1 MSKKDQNVTQQF
13 YNSIL
18 IVLYLGIGFIPN
30 LTAVDQI
37 APQWLYLNG
46 LNLITLLYLYLN
58 RIAFKSSIKL
68 LLHTRFFGL
77 YAIFVF
83 WSAISYFYAINST
96 EVLVNIARVGGVFI
110 GFFNLFTMLQSM
122 PNKFK
127 ALSLLMSMYLM
138 VEMYL
143 VLEPALEMIRTNTF
157 ESRSRSLIG
166 TTGNINIAAF
176 SMVMKIPF
184 ALYLINTSAKEW
196 LKWLLRVLIVLVMLS
211 LVFIA
216 SRGSYVA
223 IGVMMIFYAVIVFIR
238 YKKESKLTI
247 AKSLA
252 SFYLP
257 IILGIMCSQLLLSG
271 QKSAITFAQRAEKIV
286 DLEDGSTA
294 QRLRFYKVGIK
305 HMLTH
310 PLVSEIGLG
319 NWKLESIKYDKEDIR
334 GYVVPYHI
342 HNDLIQIGA
351 ELGIIGFVSYVGL
364 FALVLFFMIQIW
376 KSNLD
381 VDTKF
386 FVAFLFL
393 SLSVYGIDANLNFP
407 LARPIM
413 QVMWILVLALSLK
426 LFLSSKTEVDTSK
439 VKIPAKLVVLI
450 LIIGALPL
458 TTIAYKTNLSLRGQQ
473 VLLGE
478 YNRGELKYPLNQI
491 DEVVPN
497 IPNISVTTLPIV
509 AMKGRYYAQAGKSKK
524 AIEMYHE
531 GIQVNPYLGFSEN
544 LIAQE
549 YKKMNQLDSALKYSR
564 IAYNKLPIPPHFT
577 NYLIEAIRV
586 KDTLEINR
594 MFAKDSADY
603 NRDVWKNYLVAMN
616 SLSPVGNSKYIHIAK
631 RGMELYPDQ
640 NDFRVLHKTL
650 SYGKTRIDQ
659 ALAISQNANQLFTQG
674 LYLEAAQE
682 FKRSSELDPLEFSY
696 YENVGASYFSAR
708 QYEQALPYFK
718 KVVEELNPKSG
729 KSEYLWAIS
738 LVNLNRR
745 DEACSLLEQ
754 SKAFGYKDA
763 ATAQKNF
770 CSNNQ

>member
-1 MSKKDQNVTQQF
+1 
-13 YNSIL
+13 
-18 IVLYLGIGFIPN
+18 
-30 LTAVDQI
+30 
-37 APQWLYLNG
+37 
-46 LNLITLLYLYLN
+46 
-58 RIAFKSSIKL
+58 
-68 LLHTRFFGL
+68 
-77 YAIFVF
+77 
-83 WSAISYFYAINST
+83 
-96 EVLVNIARVGGVFI
+96 
-110 GFFNLFTMLQSM
+110 
-122 PNKFK
+122 
-127 ALSLLMSMYLM
+127 
-138 VEMYL
+138 
-143 VLEPALEMIRTNTF
+143 
-157 ESRSRSLIG
+157 
-166 TTGNINIAAF
+166 
-176 SMVMKIPF
+176 
-184 ALYLINTSAKEW
+184 
-196 LKWLLRVLIVLVMLS
+196 
-211 LVFIA
+211 
-216 SRGSYVA
+216 
-223 IGVMMIFYAVIVFIR
+223 
-238 YKKESKLTI
+238 
-247 AKSLA
+247 
-252 SFYLP
+252 
-257 IILGIMCSQLLLSG
+257 
-271 QKSAITFAQRAEKIV
+271 
-286 DLEDGSTA
+286 
-294 QRLRFYKVGIK
+294 
-305 HMLTH
+305 
-310 PLVSEIGLG
+310 
-319 NWKLESIKYDKEDIR
+319 
-334 GYVVPYHI
+334 
-342 HNDLIQIGA
+342 
-351 ELGIIGFVSYVGL
+351 
-364 FALVLFFMIQIW
+364 
-376 KSNLD
+376 

-426 LFLSSKTEVDTSK
+426 LYLSSKTEVDTSK
-439 VKIPAKLVVLI
+439 VKIPAKLVVLV
-450 LIIGALPL
+450 LIIGAMPL

-509 AMKGRYYAQAGKSKK
+509 AMKGRYYAQAGKTKK
-524 AIEMYHE
+524 AIEMFHQ
-531 GIQVNPYLGFSEN
+531 GIKVNPYLGFSEN

-577 NYLIEAIRV
+577 NYLIQAIRV
-586 KDTLEINR
+586 KDTVEINR
-594 MFAKDSADY
+594 MFTKDSADY

-616 SLSPVGNSKYIHIAK
+616 SLSPVGNPKYIHIAK

-650 SYGKTRIDQ
+650 SYGKTRVDQ

-745 DEACSLLEQ
+745 DEACGLLEQ
-754 SKAFGYKDA
+754 SKALGYKDA

>member
-58 RIAFKSSIKL
+58 RVSFRSSIKL
-68 LLHTRFFGL
+68 LLNTRFFGL

-83 WSAISYFYAINST
+83 WSALSYFYAINST

-127 ALSLLMSMYLM
+127 VLSMLMSVYLM
-138 VEMYL
+138 VEMYM

-157 ESRSRSLIG
+157 ASRSRSLIG

-184 ALYLINTSAKEW
+184 ALYLVNTSAKEW
-196 LKWLLRVLIVLVMLS
+196 LKWLLRVLIGLVMLS

-238 YKKESKLTI
+238 YQKESKLTI

-310 PLVSEIGLG
+310 PLISEIGLG

-334 GYVVPYHI
+334 GYVVPYHM
-342 HNDLIQIGA
+342 HNDFIQIGA
-351 ELGIIGFVSYVGL
+351 ELGVIGFLSYVGL
-364 FALVLFFMIQIW
+364 FALVLFFMIKIW

-426 LFLSSKTEVDTSK
+426 LYLSSK
-439 VKIPAKLVVLI
+439 
-450 LIIGALPL
+450 
-458 TTIAYKTNLSLRGQQ
+458 
-473 VLLGE
+473 
-478 YNRGELKYPLNQI
+478 
-491 DEVVPN
+491 
-497 IPNISVTTLPIV
+497 
-509 AMKGRYYAQAGKSKK
+509 
-524 AIEMYHE
+524 
-531 GIQVNPYLGFSEN
+531 
-544 LIAQE
+544 
-549 YKKMNQLDSALKYSR
+549 
-564 IAYNKLPIPPHFT
+564 
-577 NYLIEAIRV
+577 
-586 KDTLEINR
+586 
-594 MFAKDSADY
+594 
-603 NRDVWKNYLVAMN
+603 
-616 SLSPVGNSKYIHIAK
+616 
-631 RGMELYPDQ
+631 
-640 NDFRVLHKTL
+640 
-650 SYGKTRIDQ
+650 
-659 ALAISQNANQLFTQG
+659 
-674 LYLEAAQE
+674 
-682 FKRSSELDPLEFSY
+682 
-696 YENVGASYFSAR
+696 
-708 QYEQALPYFK
+708 
-718 KVVEELNPKSG
+718 
-729 KSEYLWAIS
+729 
-738 LVNLNRR
+738 
-745 DEACSLLEQ
+745 
-754 SKAFGYKDA
+754 
-763 ATAQKNF
+763 QK
-770 CSNNQ
+770 